1 MVGPLRGVPE
11 HMEKG
16 NGDAMKLHTAV
27 AIGLGSG
34 LALGLLASV
43 SGSPLLLGPAV
54 GIAQVGIA
62 FVNLLKMVVIPLVA
76 AVIFVG
82 VGALGD
88 LKKLGQVGGL
98 TLLLFGAVTGI
109 AVLLGMGVMRVV
121 LPLASEEAARAVNVA
136 AAAAPPLPGMVD
148 FLLSLI
154 PTNPFQAA
162 AEGALLPLIVFTVLL
177 AAATGALPEKERG
190 TLLDL
195 GNAVTAA
202 FLKLVDWILLLA
214 PVGVFALAAPV
225 TARAGWAMLQALGAF
240 ILAVLLGLVLLV
252 LLVYLPLVAF
262 VAKRNPGAF
271 LKETLNPLVIAAST
285 ASTAASVPAMLESAE
300 DELKLSRPVT
310 SFVIP
315 LGAGVGRMG
324 TAVFQGAGIVFLAWL
339 FSVPLPAAGIGGAV
353 LATFIVSFTVAGIPS
368 GGVVSMAPALGTVGI
383 PLDGLGVLLGVD
395 RIPDMVRTA
404 LNVEGIL
411 VTAAVVDRLMGT
423 RDGAPDPRKDT
434 GPGRIPPR
442 QREDPT

>member
-1 MVGPLRGVPE
+1 
-11 HMEKG
+11 
-16 NGDAMKLHTAV
+16 MKLHTWV
-27 AIGLGSG
+27 AIGLVAG
-34 LALGLLASV
+34 LLLGLLASV
-43 SGSPLLLGPAV
+43 TGSEILTGFAV
-54 GIAQVGIA
+54 GIEPVGTA
-62 FVNLLKMVVIPLVA
+62 FVNLLKMIVIPLVA

-82 VGALGD
+82 VGSLGD
-88 LKKLGQVGGL
+88 LKRLGQLGAITMVI
-98 TLLLFGAVTGI
+98 FAAVTGVS
-109 AVLLGMGVMRVV
+109 VLLGMGVMKVL
-121 LPLASEEAARAVNVA
+121 LPLASEGAAQAVTSGGPEAPVM
-136 AAAAPPLPGMVD
+136 PGMVE

-162 AEGALLPLIVFTVLL
+162 ADGTLLPLIVFTVLV
-177 AAATGALPEKERG
+177 AAATGALPESQR
-190 TLLDL
+190 TLLLDL

-225 TARAGWAMLQALGAF
+225 TARAGWAMLQSLGAF
-240 ILAVLLGLVLLV
+240 ILAVLVGLILLI
-252 LLVYLPLVAF
+252 LLVYLPLVTVLA
-262 VAKRNPGAF
+262 RRRPGAF
-271 LKETLNPLVIAAST
+271 LKDTLNPLVIAAST

-300 DELKLSRPVT
+300 EDLKLSRAVT

-315 LGAGVGRMG
+315 LGAGIGRMG

-339 FSVPLPAAGIGGAV
+339 FSIPLPVASIGGAV

-395 RIPDMVRTA
+395 RIPDMARTA

-411 VTAAVVDRLMGT
+411 VAAAVLDRLVGEEEPSSHST
-423 RDGAPDPRKDT
+423 QPEGGDS
-434 GPGRIPPR
+434 PP
-442 QREDPT
+442 ED

>member
-1 MVGPLRGVPE
+1 
-11 HMEKG
+11 
-16 NGDAMKLHTAV
+16 MKLHTAV
-27 AIGLGSG
+27 AIGLISG
-34 LALGLLASV
+34 LLLGLVASV
-43 SGSPLLLGPAV
+43 TGSPLLTSVAV
-54 GIAQVGIA
+54 GIEPLGTA

-82 VGALGD
+82 VGSLGD
-88 LKKLGQVGGL
+88 LKKLGQLGAI
-98 TLLLFGAVTGI
+98 TLLLFGLMTGA
-109 AVLLGMGVMRVV
+109 AVLLGMGVMQVI
-121 LPLASEEAARAVNVA
+121 LPLASEGAAQAVTA
-136 AAAAPPLPGMVD
+136 AATEAPALPGMVD
-148 FLLSLI
+148 FFLSLI

-177 AAATGALPEKERG
+177 AAATGALPEKEREN
-190 TLLDL
+190 LLAF

-240 ILAVLLGLVLLV
+240 ILAVLFGLVLLV
-252 LLVYLPLVAF
+252 VLVYLPLVTF
-262 VAKRNPGAF
+262 LGKRSPGAF
-271 LKETLNPLVIAAST
+271 LKATLNPLVIAAST

-300 DELKLSRPVT
+300 YELKLSRSVT

-315 LGAGVGRMG
+315 LGAGIGRMG

-339 FSVPLPAAGIGGAV
+339 FSVPLPVASIGGAV

-368 GGVVSMAPALGTVGI
+368 GGVVGMAPALGTVGI
-383 PLDGLGVLLGVD
+383 PLDGLGVLIGVD
-395 RIPDMVRTA
+395 RIPDMARTA

-411 VTAAVVDRLMGT
+411 VAAAVLDRLVGGEGE
-423 RDGAPDPRKDT
+423 DGKLPA
-434 GPGRIPPR
+434 
-442 QREDPT
+442 EDPSRNSAAEGGKAGGGGV

>member
-1 MVGPLRGVPE
+1 MPEVPG
-11 HMEKG
+11 HKEKG
-16 NGDAMKLHTAV
+16 NGGAMKLHTAV
-27 AIGLGSG
+27 AVGLVSG

-43 SGSPLLLGPAV
+43 SGSSLLMGVAV
-54 GIAQVGIA
+54 GIAPVGTV

-88 LKKLGQVGGL
+88 LRKLGQLGGL

-121 LPLASEEAARAVNVA
+121 LPLASEEAARAVA
-136 AAAAPPLPGMVD
+136 AAAATAPALPGMVD

-177 AAATGALPEKERG
+177 AAATGALPQKERDA
-190 TLLDL
+190 LLDL

-240 ILAVLLGLVLLV
+240 ILAVLLGLLLLV
-252 LLVYLPLVAF
+252 ALVYLPLVVF
-262 VAKRNPGAF
+262 VAKRHPGTF
-271 LKETLNPLVIAAST
+271 LKATLNPLVIAAST

-300 DELKLSRPVT
+300 EELKLSRPVT

-395 RIPDMVRTA
+395 RIPDMARTA

-411 VTAAVVDRLMGT
+411 VTAAVVDRLVGT
-423 RDGAPDPRKDT
+423 R
-434 GPGRIPPR
+434 
-442 QREDPT
+442 

>member
-1 MVGPLRGVPE
+1 
-11 HMEKG
+11 
-16 NGDAMKLHTAV
+16 MKLHTAV
-27 AIGLGSG
+27 AIGLVAG

-43 SGSPLLLGPAV
+43 SGSPVLTGVSLGIEPV
-54 GIAQVGIA
+54 GVA

-82 VGALGD
+82 VGSLGD
-88 LKKLGQVGGL
+88 MKRLGQLGAI
-98 TLLLFGAVTGI
+98 TLVLFAAITGI
-109 AVLLGMGVMRVV
+109 AVLLGMGVMKVI
-121 LPLASEEAARAVNVA
+121 LPMASEGAARAVTGA
-136 AAAAPPLPGMVD
+136 SAEAPALPGMVD

-177 AAATGALPEKERG
+177 AAATGALPEKEREI
-190 TLLDL
+190 LLSL
-195 GNAVTAA
+195 GNAVTTA

-240 ILAVLLGLVLLV
+240 ILAVLLGLALLV
-252 LLVYLPLVAF
+252 ALVYLPLVVF
-262 VAKRNPGAF
+262 LGKRSPGEF
-271 LKETLNPLVIAAST
+271 LKATVNPLVIAAST

-300 DELKLSRPVT
+300 EELELSRAVA

-315 LGAGVGRMG
+315 LGAGIGRMG

-339 FSVPLPAAGIGGAV
+339 FSVPLPVSGIGGAI

-395 RIPDMVRTA
+395 RIPDMARTA
-404 LNVEGIL
+404 LNVAGIL
-411 VTAAVVDRLMGT
+411 VVATVLDRLVS
-423 RDGAPDPRKDT
+423 
-434 GPGRIPPR
+434 
-442 QREDPT
+442 REEPTTTS

>member
-1 MVGPLRGVPE
+1 
-11 HMEKG
+11 
-16 NGDAMKLHTAV
+16 MKLHTAV
-27 AIGLGSG
+27 AIGLGTG
-34 LALGLLASV
+34 
-43 SGSPLLLGPAV
+43 LLLGLVASITGSPYLTAIAI
-54 GIAQVGIA
+54 GIEPLGTA

-82 VGALGD
+82 VGSLGD
-88 LKKLGQVGGL
+88 LKKLGQLGAI
-98 TLLLFGAVTGI
+98 TLLLFGLMTGA
-109 AVLLGMGVMRVV
+109 AVLLGMGVMQGI
-121 LPLASEEAARAVNVA
+121 LPLASEA
-136 AAAAPPLPGMVD
+136 AAAAVSATATEAPALPGMVE
-148 FLLSLI
+148 FFLSLI

-177 AAATGALPEKERG
+177 AAATGALPEAEREN
-190 TLLDL
+190 LLSF

-240 ILAVLLGLVLLV
+240 ILAVLVGLVLLV
-252 LLVYLPLVAF
+252 LLVYLPLVTFLGRRA
-262 VAKRNPGAF
+262 PGAF
-271 LKETLNPLVIAAST
+271 LKATVNPLVIAAST

-300 DELKLSRPVT
+300 DELKLSRSVT

-315 LGAGVGRMG
+315 LGAGIGRMG

-339 FSVPLPAAGIGGAV
+339 FSVPLPVASIGGAV

-368 GGVVSMAPALGTVGI
+368 GGVVGMAPALGTVGI
-383 PLDGLGVLLGVD
+383 PLDGLGVLIGVD
-395 RIPDMVRTA
+395 RIPDMARTA

-411 VTAAVVDRLMGT
+411 VVAAVLDRLVGEK
-423 RDGAPDPRKDT
+423 AE
-434 GPGRIPPR
+434 
-442 QREDPT
+442 REDGLGDGPPNAAAESRDSPATGTS

>member
-1 MVGPLRGVPE
+1 
-11 HMEKG
+11 
-16 NGDAMKLHTAV
+16 
-27 AIGLGSG
+27 
-34 LALGLLASV
+34 
-43 SGSPLLLGPAV
+43 
-54 GIAQVGIA
+54 
-62 FVNLLKMVVIPLVA
+62 
-76 AVIFVG
+76 VIFVG

-88 LKKLGQVGGL
+88 LKKLGQLGGI
-98 TLLLFGAVTGI
+98 TLLLFAAVTGI
-109 AVLLGMGVMRVV
+109 AVLLGMGVMQLV
-121 LPLASEEAARAVNVA
+121 LPLASEEAARAVSA
-136 AAAAPPLPGMVD
+136 GPAQAPALPGMVE

-177 AAATGALPEKERG
+177 AAATGALPEKERDA
-190 TLLDL
+190 LLSL

-240 ILAVLLGLVLLV
+240 ILAVLVGLALLV
-252 LLVYLPLVAF
+252 GLVYLPLVVF
-262 VAKRNPGAF
+262 LGRRSPGAF

-300 DELKLSRPVT
+300 EEMKVSRSVV
-310 SFVIP
+310 SFVVP
-315 LGAGVGRMG
+315 LGAGIGRMG

-339 FSVPLPAAGIGGAV
+339 FSVPLPATSIGGAV

-395 RIPDMVRTA
+395 RIPDMARTA
-404 LNVEGIL
+404 MNVEGIL
-411 VTAAVVDRLMGT
+411 VAAAVVDRLVGEGEGLST
-423 RDGAPDPRKDT
+423 
-434 GPGRIPPR
+434 PPQER
-442 QREDPT
+442 PSAESPLP

>member
-1 MVGPLRGVPE
+1 
-11 HMEKG
+11 
-16 NGDAMKLHTAV
+16 
-27 AIGLGSG
+27 
-34 LALGLLASV
+34 
-43 SGSPLLLGPAV
+43 
-54 GIAQVGIA
+54 
-62 FVNLLKMVVIPLVA
+62 
-76 AVIFVG
+76 
-82 VGALGD
+82 
-88 LKKLGQVGGL
+88 
-98 TLLLFGAVTGI
+98 
-109 AVLLGMGVMRVV
+109 
-121 LPLASEEAARAVNVA
+121 
-136 AAAAPPLPGMVD
+136 MVD

-177 AAATGALPEKERG
+177 AAATGALPQKERDA
-190 TLLDL
+190 LLDL

-214 PVGVFALAAPV
+214 PVGVVALAAPV
-225 TARAGWAMLQALGAF
+225 TSRAGWAMLQALGAF
-240 ILAVLLGLVLLV
+240 ILAVLLGLILLV

-300 DELKLSRPVT
+300 EELRLSRPVT

-368 GGVVSMAPALGTVGI
+368 GGVVSMAPALGTLGI

-395 RIPDMVRTA
+395 RIPDMARTA

-423 RDGAPDPRKDT
+423 REGAPGAREDT
-434 GPGRIPPR
+434 GPGPIPPGSTGGPDLGPR
-442 QREDPT
+442 ATTP